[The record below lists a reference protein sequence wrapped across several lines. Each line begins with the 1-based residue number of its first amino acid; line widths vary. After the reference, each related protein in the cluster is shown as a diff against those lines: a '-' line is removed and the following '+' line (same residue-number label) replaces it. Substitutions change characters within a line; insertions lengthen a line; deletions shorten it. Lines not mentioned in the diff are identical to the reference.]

1 MLVPGAVYGASNLL
15 IPQFATYYLF
25 SLSHGFLLS
34 LSQSDYMSVISL
46 VGSRAV
52 LHA

>member
-15 IPQFATYYLF
+15 IPQFATYSLF
-25 SLSHGFLLS
+25 SLSNGFLLS

-46 VGSRAV
+46 VSSPV
-52 LHA
+52 VFHA